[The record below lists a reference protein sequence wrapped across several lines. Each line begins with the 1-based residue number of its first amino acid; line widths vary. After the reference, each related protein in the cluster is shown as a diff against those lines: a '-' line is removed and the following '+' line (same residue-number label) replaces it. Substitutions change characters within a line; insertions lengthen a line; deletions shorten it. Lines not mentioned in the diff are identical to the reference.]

1 MKAFALLPLALAAS
15 SPLMAADPLPHGS
28 SATISN
34 IVCKTVDLEPNDG
47 VAPYAVL
54 VNTPRTTGPY
64 SVGGLLSGS
73 GAQTVARGRNG
84 AGLESIYIT
93 LDEQGSSGTAM
104 LVPSGN
110 GTVGLMSA
118 SSATAPGRV
127 YDAYTFR
134 SSYYPRFKIGPNSAV
149 ECKANYVITAWAKTA
164 TSAPDTAVSTAQ
176 VYAFEEP
183 TGEGWNGA
191 EVTAA
196 ANPAKGKRYGQKAGK
211 LVLALYNFGGG
222 ERSVTG
228 RFELSV
234 DAPKP

>member
-1 MKAFALLPLALAAS
+1 MKAFALLPLALAVS
-15 SPLMAADPLPHGS
+15 GPLMAADPVPHGA

-34 IVCKTVDLEPNDG
+34 IRCKTVDLAPNDG
-47 VAPYAVL
+47 VAPYARL
-54 VNTPRTTGPY
+54 VNTPGTLSPY
-64 SVGGLLSGS
+64 SVGGSLSGS
-73 GAQTVARGRNG
+73 GAQTVARSRNG
-84 AGLESIYIT
+84 SGLESIYLT

-127 YDAYTFR
+127 YDAYSFR
-134 SSYYPRFKIGPNSAV
+134 SSYYPWFKIGPNSAV
-149 ECKANYVITAWAKTA
+149 ECRANYVITAWAKTA
-164 TSAPDTAVSTAQ
+164 TNAPATAVSTAQ

-183 TGEGWNGA
+183 TGEGWDGA

-196 ANPAKGKRYGQKAGK
+196 ANPAKGKRYGQKSGQ
-211 LVLALYNFGGG
+211 LVLNLYNFGGG
-222 ERSVTG
+222 ERSVLG

-234 DAPKP
+234 NAPKP